1 MVDGRCKSAPARVT
15 SRVQVQ
21 TERGTARGFL
31 PISESHVC
39 RSRYAESFSQ
49 RATISCVKPPS
60 YERLFLLLEQRWFW
74 SEMCSSDVRL
84 TRHVSDFFFSFTVPE
99 LLKGQFDNLGEK
111 KQNTPVFAVQPQKT
125 NPVHNPTLSLKHSDK
140 HLADEWLCKISIILR
155 DPSSTTRN
163 VAKKTICA
171 ERKREEISFQRHFCR
186 ACHWKFVGRLWA
198 KFTKCCK
205 TKPQVDQSS
214 QAKDLF
220 PSRRVAKSSSAESW
234 SYMNRPSFH

>member
-39 RSRYAESFSQ
+39 RSRYVESFSQ

-60 YERLFLLLEQRWFW
+60 YEWLFLLLEQRWFW

-84 TRHVSDFFFSFTVPE
+84 TRHVSDFFLSFTVPE

-111 KQNTPVFAVQPQKT
+111 KTKHTSFCCPTTKDKSCSQPHPVPQTLRQAFSPRMTMQNLY
-125 NPVHNPTLSLKHSDK
+125 NL
-140 HLADEWLCKISIILR
+140 EGSI
-155 DPSSTTRN
+155 
-163 VAKKTICA
+163 
-171 ERKREEISFQRHFCR
+171 
-186 ACHWKFVGRLWA
+186 
-198 KFTKCCK
+198 
-205 TKPQVDQSS
+205 
-214 QAKDLF
+214 
-220 PSRRVAKSSSAESW
+220 
-234 SYMNRPSFH
+234 